1 MFLMDVAADVYR
13 GGRTTMAEFTVKINA
28 NFDNISEIISEI
40 ASLQTYKL
48 FPGDNMLLISRDD
61 LVEILKRHVI
71 SERVNGN
78 G

>member
-1 MFLMDVAADVYR
+1 
-13 GGRTTMAEFTVKINA
+13 MAEFTVKINA

-40 ASLQTYKL
+40 ASLQTYKP